1 MTMNGNEVSVLQ
13 RQNRIL
19 FFILLFSL
27 FLGLG
32 IEIVVGAP
40 LENLFAMGV
49 GGGLSLLL
57 IAILYYKNI
66 YSILIPYI
74 SIISVTGIAVII
86 IQSSDYVTNFLF
98 AFYVLPIAAVSL
110 SLIVLT
116 TGGFLG
122 LIILAYFI
130 IVKGDV
136 VGFDSRAIAITLV
149 FFILI
154 FTVLF
159 IQVRVAQRLLSDSRQ
174 ALAES
179 EGYAKELEQQTELV
193 QLSAENVRTQMNVI
207 EEDSNLN
214 AVSMQEMRED
224 YEEIRRA
231 SEQQGD
237 SAMVISGTTENVNQ
251 LLVEMMDSFVKSMK
265 DGEHLKD
272 LSIKGES
279 SINNLSETMDSFQ
292 LSFNQLGTHMESLV
306 EKMNESS
313 TYTAQIQDIAEE
325 TNLLALNASIE
336 AARAG
341 DYGNGFAVV
350 ASEVRKLAEVSQQT
364 AKQISENLLAIEQNA
379 LEAQQEVRDNEEQL
393 HNSVQSTQ
401 NAQENFKAITR
412 QTENFINYLN
422 NLGEQAKEIE
432 GSSATI
438 DQSVD
443 DLASIIEETTAT
455 IEQLEAMIGEQVHRM
470 DNLASAIVN
479 TNESAATLEKAAFEK
494 A

>member
-1 MTMNGNEVSVLQ
+1 MKGNEASVLQ
-13 RQNRIL
+13 RQNRML

-40 LENLFAMGV
+40 LGNLLAMGV

-57 IAILYYKNI
+57 IAILYYRKI
-66 YSILIPYI
+66 YSALIPYI
-74 SIISVTGIAVII
+74 SIVSVTGIAVII
-86 IQSSDYVTNFLF
+86 IESSDYVTNFLF
-98 AFYVLPIAAVSL
+98 AFYVLPIAAISL
-110 SLIVLT
+110 SQVVLT
-116 TGGFLG
+116 TGGILG
-122 LIILAYFI
+122 LFIVTYFV

-149 FFILI
+149 FFVLV
-154 FTVLF
+154 FTVSF
-159 IQVRVAQRLLSDSRQ
+159 IQVRVAQRLLSDSRK
-174 ALAES
+174 ALSES

-214 AVSMQEMRED
+214 AIAMQEMREG

-237 SAMVISGTTENVNQ
+237 SAMVISGTTENTNQ
-251 LLVEMMDSFVKSMK
+251 LLGEMMDSFVKGMK

-272 LSIKGES
+272 LSMKGEN
-279 SINNLSETMDSFQ
+279 SINSLSETMDGFQ
-292 LSFNQLGTHMESLV
+292 LSFNQLSNNMESLV

-313 TYTAQIQDIAEE
+313 NYTAQIQDIAEQ

-341 DYGNGFAVV
+341 DYGDGFAVV
-350 ASEVRKLAEVSQQT
+350 AGEVRKLAEVSQQT
-364 AKQISENLLAIEQNA
+364 AKQISENLLAIERDA
-379 LEAQQEVRDNEEQL
+379 FEAQQEVQDNEKQL
-393 HNSVQSTQ
+393 FNSVQSTQ
-401 NAQENFKAITR
+401 IAQANFKAITE
-412 QTENFINYLN
+412 QTESFINYLSY
-422 NLGEQAKEIE
+422 LGEQAKEIE
-432 GSSATI
+432 GSSVTI

-455 IEQLEAMIGEQVHRM
+455 IEQLEAMIGEQVNRM

-479 TNESAATLEKAAFEK
+479 TNESAATLEKAALEQV
-494 A
+494 